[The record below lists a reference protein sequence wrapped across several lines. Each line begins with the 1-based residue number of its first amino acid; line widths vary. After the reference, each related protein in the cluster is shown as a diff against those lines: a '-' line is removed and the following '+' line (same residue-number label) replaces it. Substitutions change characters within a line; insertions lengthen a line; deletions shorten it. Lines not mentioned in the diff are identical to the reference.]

1 MMQEEITDIKDTFTD
16 AEQRIYNVK
25 LSGFN
30 WQKRR
35 HADWTENYTLFRDK
49 VIINRLTQRQ
59 SVNVPLMKQSIKTI
73 LTKIDDF
80 PDVVFE
86 NLSNDKQK
94 ELFFQEC
101 WYDTV
106 RTDKLEIK
114 DIIDKKQVC
123 LYGRSFKKLNIMN
136 GRFTVSIEDP
146 FDILVDRFCDPS
158 DLDTAKFIIHQHI
171 YRTLSDIHLNE
182 MYDKTVIKELE
193 HYFATTAG
201 LFKSAENQESQ
212 LNKQERMRQM
222 GVEDLEYPQV
232 GETTVELN
240 EVFMKVWNE
249 ELKDEVIMF
258 IVTAE
263 GKIIFED
270 LLENVIGKTK
280 DNFWRYHYPF
290 SSWADDVER
299 IDVWSD
305 GVADVL
311 RTPNKIVNAWLSQL
325 VENRTLRNYGMNYY
339 NSKLGKEGFVPQTF
353 EPMPWGWYPF
363 PGNPNEGIKRVE
375 VEDLGNSIDDIQF
388 VIQMAEKATA
398 ATAIQQG
405 VSEGRKLTLGE
416 VQLLFANSQERI
428 TSMSKF
434 YNESW
439 YDFALKYTKMLEA
452 AHDKIDKVKLFKKS
466 YKGNMFGQ
474 EIEPKDYLDD
484 EGYRVIVR
492 SKDEQLE
499 EQLDGIQR
507 LDAVKATMPDNT
519 VLDGIYKE
527 RLLEMA
533 KLTPDEVR
541 EVMAFE
547 EQKMESLLSG
557 TNDIEG
563 VRDTMLGGGQDQLA
577 LPAGG
582 MDAAGG
588 GNMDMSSL
596 GENTRQLLQV
606 A

>member
-1 MMQEEITDIKDTFTD
+1 MTEEITNIQDTFTD

-25 LSGFN
+25 QNGFN

-35 HADWTENYTLFRDK
+35 HPDWTENYTLYRDK

-73 LTKIDDF
+73 LTKVDDF

-106 RTDKLEIK
+106 RIDKLEIK
-114 DIIDKKQVC
+114 DIVDKKQVC
-123 LYGRSFKKLNIMN
+123 LYGRSFKKLNIIN
-136 GRFTVSIEDP
+136 GRFSASVEDT

-158 DLDTAKFIIHQHI
+158 DIDSAKFIIHQHI
-171 YRTLSDIHLNE
+171 YRSLSDIMLND
-182 MYDKTVIKELE
+182 MYDKSVIKELE
-193 HYFATTAG
+193 LYFATTAG

-240 EVFMKVWNE
+240 EVFMKVWDK
-249 ELKDEVIMF
+249 ELEDEVIMF
-258 IVTAE
+258 MVTAE
-263 GKIIFED
+263 GKIIFEAR
-270 LLENVIGKTK
+270 LEDVIGKTK

-299 IDVWSD
+299 TDVWSD

-439 YDFALKYTKMLEA
+439 YDFALKYAKMLEA
-452 AHDKIDKVKLFKKS
+452 AGDKLDKVKLYKKS
-466 YKGNMFGQ
+466 YKGNMFAQ
-474 EIEPKDYLDD
+474 EIEPKDYIDD

-527 RLLEMA
+527 RLLDMA
-533 KLTPDEVR
+533 NLTPDEVR

-547 EQKMESLLSG
+547 EKKLESLLGEADS
-557 TNDIEG
+557 IEEAG
-563 VRDTMLGGGQDQLA
+563 NAMLGGGQDQLA

-582 MDAAGG
+582 MSEAGG
-588 GNMDMSSL
+588 GTMYMSAL
-596 GENTRQLLQV
+596 GENTRQLLQ
-606 A
+606 AA